1 MAQVMND
8 ADVDAIAASAAAEG
22 ADIIVFPEMF
32 SNGYSRFDPE
42 DPVARQAWI
51 DAAVPIDGAFVKGF
65 REAARRHGLAMVAT
79 FLEGGSPKPFNA
91 AVLID
96 SRGEVVLHQRKRH
109 VCFFDAPEE
118 ACAAGETSSVAR
130 LRTEAG
136 EVTIGIMICMD
147 REFPDVT
154 SDLVRDGAEV
164 ILVPNSCPL
173 VDDPAVGDV
182 RIAGVRA
189 LAFQSVLGV
198 AVANYPAPKDD
209 GRSFAVDALGRIL
222 SMGGPQPE
230 LVFADFDLDRIRVL
244 QTEDWFRRVR

>member
-1 MAQVMND
+1 M
-8 ADVDAIAASAAAEG
+8 
-22 ADIIVFPEMF
+22 
-32 SNGYSRFDPE
+32 
-42 DPVARQAWI
+42 
-51 DAAVPIDGAFVKGF
+51 
-65 REAARRHGLAMVAT
+65 
-79 FLEGGSPKPFNA
+79 
-91 AVLID
+91 D

-230 LVFADFDLDRIRVL
+230 LVFADFDPDRIRVL